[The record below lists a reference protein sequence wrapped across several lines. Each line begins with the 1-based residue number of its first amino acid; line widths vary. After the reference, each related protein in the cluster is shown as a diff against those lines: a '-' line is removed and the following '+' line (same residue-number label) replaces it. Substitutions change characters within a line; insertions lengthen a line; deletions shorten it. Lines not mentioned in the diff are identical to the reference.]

1 MSALTQL
8 RQQLENINAMAWSQE
23 TPAAYQEFAD
33 ECRSSALLLA
43 SEGNFNEAF
52 SIASLS
58 ESLWTK
64 NETPLTWTFFYTDI
78 AKAILSQQ
86 EQSDAMAAV
95 SSDPHRIRS
104 LQKIVKVLSPSDALQ
119 FSTFL
124 TNANLFSRDLIHD
137 RKLE

>member
-8 RQQLENINAMAWSQE
+8 RQRLENINAMAWSQE
-23 TPAAYQEFAD
+23 TPAAYQEFTD
-33 ECRSSALLLA
+33 ECRASALLLA

-58 ESLWTK
+58 ESLWTQH
-64 NETPLTWTFFYTDI
+64 ETPSTWTSFYTHI
-78 AKAILSQQ
+78 AKAILNQQ
-86 EQSDAMAAV
+86 QQSDAMAAV
-95 SSDPHRIRS
+95 SSDPHRMRS
-104 LQKIVKVLSPSDALQ
+104 LQKIVKVLSHSDALE

-124 TNANLFSRDLIHD
+124 TNATHLSIDLIHD